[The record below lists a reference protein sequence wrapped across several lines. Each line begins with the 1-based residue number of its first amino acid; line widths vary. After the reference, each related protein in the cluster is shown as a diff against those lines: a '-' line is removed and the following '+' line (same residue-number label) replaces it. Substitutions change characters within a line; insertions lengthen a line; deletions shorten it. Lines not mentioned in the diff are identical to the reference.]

1 MPDALKKEIPLLT
14 AINRG
19 ISCTLSIL
27 LSFDKGSEYTE
38 TSGTRFI
45 KIIVKTSEGFD
56 YDFDNAFF
64 DSNYSKKI
72 LPFYYHYQKIK
83 AGNLLK

>member
-1 MPDALKKEIPLLT
+1 MPDALKKKEIPLLT

-38 TSGTRFI
+38 TSGIRFI
-45 KIIVKTSEGFD
+45 KT
-56 YDFDNAFF
+56 
-64 DSNYSKKI
+64 
-72 LPFYYHYQKIK
+72 YYQ
-83 AGNLLK
+83 NF

>member
-1 MPDALKKEIPLLT
+1 MSNTVNKLPQEAFSLKGGDKKFTPCNLMPDALKKEIPLLT

-45 KIIVKTSEGFD
+45 KT
-56 YDFDNAFF
+56 
-64 DSNYSKKI
+64 
-72 LPFYYHYQKIK
+72 YYQ
-83 AGNLLK
+83 NF